1 MSEKQICLTRAELY
15 QKVWAAPMAAVAKK
29 FALSPWALSKACRR
43 HNIPIPPFGYWAK
56 IAIGHK
62 ITPPALIPDE
72 GGQET
77 VEIDIREW
85 AISKQAVPTVEA
97 ARKIDIPDVLS
108 HHLIL
113 KMEEFLASAKENDRN
128 LIVPNPGKPPYLL
141 VSRQQLPR
149 ALRILNALFQA
160 LENEGHTVSWLPDE
174 SAALMVNV
182 EGESVAFSLRE
193 LIKRVPHVLTRA
205 EKRDPHWARRWD
217 HERTGRLCLSIDN
230 LPYASESM
238 RVSWTDAKIQTL
250 ENCLGDFLLRIR
262 DASGAIKWNR
272 LDREECDRHSQKV
285 LNRLEVW
292 QRLARERKRK
302 AQVIGKFIERWE
314 EAQRVRRF
322 IKAVSERIVQFE
334 LSDEKRR
341 DVQQLLDWSTEYAA
355 SLDPLSDLPGLIDEF
370 VPSDGES

>member
-1 MSEKQICLTRAELY
+1 MSETQIRLTRAELY

-43 HNIPIPPFGYWAK
+43 HNIPIPPSVYWAR
-56 IAIGHK
+56 IAVGHK

-77 VEIDIREW
+77 VEFYIPEW
-85 AISKQAVPTVEA
+85 ASSKLAVPTVEA
-97 ARKIDIPDVLS
+97 TRKIEIPDVLS
-108 HHLIL
+108 HPLIL
-113 KMEEFLASAKENDRN
+113 KIEELLASAKEDDRK
-128 LIVPNPGKPPYLL
+128 LIGPNPGKPPYIL

-174 SAALMVNV
+174 SAALTVNV
-182 EGESVAFSLRE
+182 EGESVAFSLLE
-193 LIKRVPHVLTRA
+193 LTMRVPHVLTRT
-205 EKRDPHWARRWD
+205 EKHDPHWARRWD
-217 HERTGRLCLSIDN
+217 YELTGRLCLSIDN
-230 LPYASESM
+230 LPNASKSK
-238 RVSWTDAKIQTL
+238 RASWTDTKVQTL
-250 ENCLGDFLLRIR
+250 ENCLGDFLFRIR
-262 DASGAIKWNR
+262 DASGAIKRNR
-272 LDREECDRHSQKV
+272 FYREELDRHYEKV
-285 LNRLEVW
+285 LKRLEVW
-292 QRLARERKRK
+292 QRLAKERKRK
-302 AQVIGKFIERWE
+302 ARVIGGFIERWE

-322 IKAVSERIVQFE
+322 IKAVTERIVQFE

-370 VPSDGES
+370 VPTEGEC

>member
-1 MSEKQICLTRAELY
+1 MSETQIRLTRAELY
-15 QKVWAAPMAAVAKK
+15 KKVWAAPMAAVAKK

-43 HNIPIPPFGYWAK
+43 HNIPIPPFGYWAR
-56 IAIGHK
+56 IAVGHK

-77 VEIDIREW
+77 VEIYIPEW
-85 AISKQAVPTVEA
+85 ASSKLAVPTVEA
-97 ARKIDIPDVLS
+97 TRKIEIPDVLS
-108 HHLIL
+108 HPLIL
-113 KMEEFLASAKENDRN
+113 KIEELLASAKEDDRK
-128 LIVPNPGKPPYLL
+128 LIGPNPGKPPYIL

-174 SAALMVNV
+174 SAALTVNV
-182 EGESVAFSLRE
+182 EGKSVAFSLLE
-193 LIKRVPHVLTRA
+193 LVMRVPHVLTRT
-205 EKRDPHWARRWD
+205 EKHDPHWARRWD
-217 HERTGRLCLSIDN
+217 YELTGRLCLSIDN
-230 LPYASESM
+230 LPNASKSK
-238 RVSWTDAKIQTL
+238 RASWTDTKIQTL

-262 DASGAIKWNR
+262 DASGAIKRNR
-272 LDREECDRHSQKV
+272 FYREELDRHYEKV
-285 LNRLEVW
+285 LKRLEVW

-302 AQVIGKFIERWE
+302 AKVIGGFIERWE

-322 IKAVSERIVQFE
+322 IKAVTERIVQFE
-334 LSDEKRR
+334 LSDKKRR

-370 VPSDGES
+370 VPTEGEC